1 MKKIIVIR
9 LLILA
14 ATIFICCSVNSQ
26 VKKDTPV
33 KDTTIKG
40 VTIPLYVGSKGGK
53 YILVTSKSGNVY
65 KKYLKTNKAK

>member
-1 MKKIIVIR
+1 MIKAIVIR

-14 ATIFICCSVNSQ
+14 ATIFICCEVNSQ
-26 VKKDTPV
+26 IRKETAY

-40 VTIPLYVGSKGGK
+40 KVEVVYVGSKGGK

-65 KKYLKTNKAK
+65 KKYLTTKKQ